1 MSVDLSDGEPDAE
14 NSNVEMGGVDGVG
27 AVKPSGEGG
36 DVPAVKKRRKR
47 TMKED
52 MYDKDDAFIDDSE
65 MAFEEQAAAAKDGFF
80 VYSGLLVPL
89 GEKAVV
95 ERSDGAPKRGR
106 GGGRGRGSRGGA
118 SGGTTR
124 GGGGAAAAATG
135 TSTTLTKSGQPRKK
149 RITKAE
155 KAEMEQEKAQRESM
169 APLAAKPTNYP

>member
-1 MSVDLSDGEPDAE
+1 MAAAGAALENANKTGSGRSADEMSVDLSDGEPDAD

-27 AVKPSGEGG
+27 SIKAPGEGG
-36 DVPAVKKRRKR
+36 EVPAVKKRRKR

-95 ERSDGAPKRGR
+95 ERYVLN
-106 GGGRGRGSRGGA
+106 
-118 SGGTTR
+118 T
-124 GGGGAAAAATG
+124 
-135 TSTTLTKSGQPRKK
+135 
-149 RITKAE
+149 
-155 KAEMEQEKAQRESM
+155 
-169 APLAAKPTNYP
+169 

>member
-1 MSVDLSDGEPDAE
+1 MFSIPDI
-14 NSNVEMGGVDGVG
+14 
-27 AVKPSGEGG
+27 PSSS
-36 DVPAVKKRRKR
+36 RNL
-47 TMKED
+47 T
-52 MYDKDDAFIDDSE
+52 
-65 MAFEEQAAAAKDGFF
+65 
-80 VYSGLLVPL
+80 LN
-89 GEKAVV
+89 
-95 ERSDGAPKRGR
+95 RSDGAPKRGR

-124 GGGGAAAAATG
+124 GGAAAAATG